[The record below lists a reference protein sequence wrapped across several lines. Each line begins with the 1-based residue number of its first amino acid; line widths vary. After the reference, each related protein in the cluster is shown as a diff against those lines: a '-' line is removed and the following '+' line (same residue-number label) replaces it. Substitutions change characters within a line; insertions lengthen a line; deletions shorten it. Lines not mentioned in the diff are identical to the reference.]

1 MAEDV
6 SRNNSNIVEAA
17 SAEQLGKRIRE
28 LRNQQGLTLDELAER
43 SGVSRAMLSKI
54 ERGENNPTL
63 VVAVK
68 VAVALGLT
76 TAQLIGVEER
86 KQAIKVPKNRHIS
99 FVDPDTNFERQLFPA
114 FEGRPLE
121 FVRLVI
127 PEGISSGELSA
138 HPIGFVKYIVM
149 EKGTLRVVIG
159 SQEYIL
165 EEGDLFFFAADLP
178 HRFDNA
184 GQGSCCCYLI
194 KTMELG

>member
-1 MAEDV
+1 MTDEL
-6 SRNNSNIVEAA
+6 SRNDSNIVEAV
-17 SAEQLGKRIRE
+17 SAEQLGRRIRE
-28 LRNQQGLTLDELAER
+28 LRTQQGLTLDELAER
-43 SGVSRAMLSKI
+43 SGVSRAMLSKM

-99 FVDPDTNFERQLFPA
+99 FVDPDTGLERQLFPA

-127 PEGISSGELSA
+127 PEGASSEELPA
-138 HPIGFVKYIVM
+138 HPMGHVKYIIM
-149 EKGTLRVVIG
+149 EQGSLRVVVG
-159 SQEYIL
+159 TQEYIL
-165 EEGDLFFFAADLP
+165 EAGDLFFFAADLS
-178 HRFDNA
+178 HRFDNV
-184 GQGSCCCYLI
+184 GSGSCSYYLI
-194 KTMELG
+194 KHIERG

>member
-1 MAEDV
+1 
-6 SRNNSNIVEAA
+6 VEAA
-17 SAEQLGKRIRE
+17 SAEQLGKRVRE
-28 LRNQQGLTLDELAER
+28 IRNQQGMTLEELAER

-76 TAQLIGVEER
+76 TAQLIGVEEQ
-86 KQAIKVPKNRHIS
+86 KQAIKVPKDRRIS
-99 FVDPDTNFERQLFPA
+99 FVDPDTGFERQLFPA

-127 PEGISSGELSA
+127 PEGVSSGELPA
-138 HPIGFVKYIVM
+138 HAIGYVKYIIM

-159 SQEYIL
+159 SQEYLL

-178 HRFDNA
+178 HRFDNVGA
-184 GQGSCCCYLI
+184 GSCSCYLV
-194 KTMELG
+194 KNVELG

>member
-1 MAEDV
+1 MADV
-6 SRNNSNIVEAA
+6 SRNDSNIVEAA

-68 VAVALGLT
+68 VAVALGVT

-86 KQAIKVPKNRHIS
+86 KEAIKVPKNRRIS
-99 FVDPDTNFERQLFPA
+99 FVEAETGLERQLFPA

-127 PEGISSGELSA
+127 PEGESTGELSA
-138 HPIGFVKYIVM
+138 HPIGYVKYIIM

-159 SQEYIL
+159 SQEYML
-165 EEGDLFFFAADLP
+165 EEGELFFFAADMP

-184 GQGSCCCYLI
+184 GQGSCSCYLI
-194 KTMELG
+194 KNIELG